1 MRFRV
6 FPLFATSGY
15 LGPTIRAG
23 LLTTVLNMV
32 HDEPHEEDVLR
43 PLLADQPSP
52 NTTKDQPTT
61 VYWRPTILCILLFLV
76 MGIGSFISAAPQL
89 RLFESI
95 ICQQYYRDL
104 DALPDGSGIPEQMC
118 KAGPVQAALAE
129 LVGWQSFFDNIPGL
143 LLALPYGILAD
154 RYGRRLVMTMS
165 FVGQLGGFAWILM
178 VCECCPDYPVG

>member
-1 MRFRV
+1 M
-6 FPLFATSGY
+6 
-15 LGPTIRAG
+15 
-23 LLTTVLNMV
+23 LNMV